1 MNRTWN
7 PCPQLFAVH
16 ELALAVLRQ
25 SRSDGRRE
33 AKRREAAVRCHEKA
47 AEEVLTYEVSDD
59 ALEAAAEAKW
69 GPMSAQFSGPSRFS
83 VLVLLIQ
90 SNILKLSI
98 LRIA

>member
-1 MNRTWN
+1 M
-7 PCPQLFAVH
+7 V
-16 ELALAVLRQ
+16 LAKLAGGVAEIEPLR
-25 SRSDGRRE
+25 RRRYPSIE
-33 AKRREAAVRCHEKA
+33 RQKGGKRAVRCHEKA

-59 ALEAAAEAKW
+59 ALEAAAEAEW